1 MLNQIITA
9 KMVGL
14 TIAQAFPTLKAA
26 VIEKAD
32 LTAMKTSA
40 RDEFLAQGLKGCAM
54 AFEQKTG
61 IIPVKVEVG

>member
-1 MLNQIITA
+1 
-9 KMVGL
+9 MVGL

-32 LTAMKTSA
+32 LTAVKKSA
-40 RDEFLAQGLKGCAM
+40 RDEFLAQNLNGCVL

-61 IIPVKVEVG
+61 LTPISEKVG